1 LVQLIPAMDSS
12 AWRSVAGW
20 LSAHLSNTK
29 LAWPYWDYW
38 CSEYAS
44 SGEDSV
50 HRSFMALLVEQ
61 CTLAS
66 LPERLRNA
74 LPTSVHGAVPP
85 SFSFAVPGVFSSASD
100 DPLAPLAAEL
110 KERIEKREDA
120 DEVEEWLSE
129 GHAGVDDTL
138 QVQYIRAHS
147 FIHSFLAAL

>member
-1 LVQLIPAMDSS
+1 MQLVPAMDTS

-44 SGEDSV
+44 SPPGSV
-50 HRSFMALLVEQ
+50 QRSFMALLIEQ

-66 LPERLRNA
+66 TPDRLRNA
-74 LPTSVHGAVPP
+74 LPTSVHEAVPP
-85 SFSFAVPGVFSSASD
+85 QFSFAVPRAFTSPSD
-100 DPLAPLAAEL
+100 DPLSVVAAEL
-110 KERIEKREDA
+110 KERVDRRDDA
-120 DEVEEWLSE
+120 DDVEEWLVE

-138 QVQYIRAHS
+138 QVQYTADGHS
-147 FIHSFLAAL
+147 IA